1 MGMMATIINGVALSD
16 AIEKA
21 GCQTRIM
28 SGIEID
34 KVAEPFIRRRALR
47 HLEKG
52 RVIICVGG
60 TGNPFFTTD
69 SAAVLRGLELD
80 CDVVVKGTKVDGV
93 YDRDPVKH
101 SDAKRYSRVS
111 YDTAIEKN
119 LRVFDQSAFA
129 LARDEH
135 MPIFVCRIEDID
147 RFAKSDVNPDFG
159 TLISGDGE

>member
-28 SGIEID
+28 SGIEVD

-80 CDVVVKGTKVDGV
+80 CNVVVKGTKVDGV

-101 SDAKRYSRVS
+101 SDAKRYNRVS

-119 LRVFDQSAFA
+119 LRIFDQSAFA

-135 MPIFVCRIEDID
+135 IPIFVCRIEDID
-147 RFAKSDVNPDFG
+147 QFAQSDVELDFG

>member
-1 MGMMATIINGVALSD
+1 MATIINGVALSD

-28 SGIEID
+28 SGIEVD

-80 CDVVVKGTKVDGV
+80 CNVVVKGTKVDGV

-101 SDAKRYSRVS
+101 SDAKRYNRVS

-119 LRVFDQSAFA
+119 LRIFDQSAFA
-129 LARDEH
+129 LARDENI
-135 MPIFVCRIEDID
+135 PIFVCRIEDID
-147 RFAKSDVNPDFG
+147 RFAQSDVNLDFG
-159 TLISGDGE
+159 TLISSEGE

>member
-28 SGIEID
+28 SGIEVD

-101 SDAKRYSRVS
+101 SDAKRYNQVS

-119 LRVFDQSAFA
+119 LRIFDQSAFA

-147 RFAKSDVNPDFG
+147 KFSTSDIELNFG
-159 TLISGDGE
+159 TLISGEGE

>member
-28 SGIEID
+28 SGIEVD

-80 CDVVVKGTKVDGV
+80 CNVVVKGTKVDGV

-119 LRVFDQSAFA
+119 LRIFDQSAFA

-147 RFAKSDVNPDFG
+147 KFSKNDVKLDFG
-159 TLISGDGE
+159 TLISNEGE

>member
-28 SGIEID
+28 SGIEVD

-80 CDVVVKGTKVDGV
+80 CNVVVKGTKVDGV

-101 SDAKRYSRVS
+101 GDAKRYS
-111 YDTAIEKN
+111 
-119 LRVFDQSAFA
+119 
-129 LARDEH
+129 
-135 MPIFVCRIEDID
+135 
-147 RFAKSDVNPDFG
+147 
-159 TLISGDGE
+159 